1 MTIHS
6 TRTHTAKTQ
15 MACLAKMEK
24 VIVAMQDPDI
34 GIRMQ
39 SQRFLITVIP
49 HAMTGNDVVEWLY
62 QKFSIS
68 EEESLHLGDLIVK
81 YGYIYPLKDPKNL
94 VLRADDSP
102 YRFQTP
108 YFWTSF
114 KWPATE
120 LDYAIYLAKKNIRK
134 QGDLVDYEKDSYNLL
149 HKRINHTWD
158 FVVMQA
164 GEQLR
169 AAKQRRKSDR
179 IVLDCQE
186 QAYWLVNRP
195 PPGALNIM
203 ELGPKRNNTHTTR
216 VKLNSAFYKREIE
229 YYKNALTRT
238 RVKSSVSLE
247 GFVKHCEQYLLHDP
261 IVSGCLPSN
270 PWITSGTMYWTM
282 NADFVDIPTK
292 LRVERWAFNFG
303 ELLHDPLGRQEF
315 RHFLEREISAENLTF
330 WEACEDVQ
338 YGEQSKIDEKVEAV
352 FEQFLAAGAS
362 KWVNIDSKT
371 MEKTLDG
378 LQIPH
383 RYVFEDAQMHI
394 YMLIKKDSYPRYLK
408 SEMYKNMLAKAI
420 VAQETK
426 KSVLSLTRW
435 HRLYSPSLAQVSN
448 PKENDEKGKAA
459 TSGTVS
465 QLCRFSHPLAN
476 LGVFTGTNI
485 PDNPEDAPSWSHSG
499 FPSLCPGIL
508 PAATYPSSSSVD
520 PKSLSL
526 TAAEVSLETQSYLNA
541 EDADPS
547 EDKEA
552 APEMDEFGQTTRC

>member
-1 MTIHS
+1 
-6 TRTHTAKTQ
+6 

-34 GIRMQ
+34 GITMK
-39 SQRFLITVIP
+39 SQRLLVTTIP
-49 HAMTGNDVVEWLY
+49 HAMTGNDIVEWIF
-62 QKFSIS
+62 QNFSIS
-68 EEESLHLGDLIVK
+68 EEESLHLGELIIK
-81 YGYIYPLKDPKNL
+81 FGYIYPLKDPKHL

-108 YFWTSF
+108 YFWTSY

-120 LDYAIYLAKKNIRK
+120 LDYAVYLAKKNIRK
-134 QGDLVDYEKDSYNLL
+134 QGDLFDYEKDSYNLL
-149 HKRINHTWD
+149 NKKINYTWD

-164 GEQLR
+164 REQLR

-203 ELGPKRNNTHTTR
+203 DSGPKRNNIHTTR

-229 YYKNALTRT
+229 YYKKALTRS
-238 RVKSSVSLE
+238 RVKSSISLE

-261 IVSGCLPSN
+261 IMSGCLPSN
-270 PWITSGTMYWTM
+270 PWITSGTMYWAM
-282 NADFVDIPTK
+282 NADLVTIPTK
-292 LRVERWAFNFG
+292 FRVERWAFNFD
-303 ELLHDPLGRQEF
+303 ELLHDPLGRLEF
-315 RHFLEREISAENLTF
+315 RHFLEKEISAENLTF

-338 YGEQSKIDEKVEAV
+338 YGEQSKVEEKVEAT

-378 LQIPH
+378 LQDPH

-394 YMLIKKDSYPRYLK
+394 YMLMKKDSYPRYLK
-408 SEMYKNMLAKAI
+408 SEMYKTMLATSI

-426 KSVLSLTRW
+426 KSVFPFTRW
-435 HRLYSPSLAQVSN
+435 HRLSGLSPAQLSH
-448 PKENDEKGKAA
+448 PKENDGKAKA
-459 TSGTVS
+459 TTSGTVS
-465 QLCRFSHPLAN
+465 QLCRYSHPLAN
-476 LGVFTGTNI
+476 LGIFTGTNI
-485 PDNPEDAPSWSHSG
+485 PDNSKDAPSWSHSSL
-499 FPSLCPGIL
+499 PSFCPGIL
-508 PAATYPSSSSVD
+508 PTATSPSSSSAD
-520 PKSLSL
+520 PKSLPL
-526 TAAEVSLETQSYLNA
+526 TATEVCLESQSYRNV
-541 EDADPS
+541 EDADAS

-552 APEMDEFGQTTRC
+552 TSEEDECGQTTRC